1 MQKNLILYLIL
12 LLLVIIFAVQNYEAA
27 TIRLYFWN
35 IKISTGLLITIVF
48 IAGVLI
54 GLLTSSLAN
63 NQKMKKL
70 RAEGRLVD
78 PKKEQEKTEE
88 LK

>member
-78 PKKEQEKTEE
+78 SKKEQEKTEE